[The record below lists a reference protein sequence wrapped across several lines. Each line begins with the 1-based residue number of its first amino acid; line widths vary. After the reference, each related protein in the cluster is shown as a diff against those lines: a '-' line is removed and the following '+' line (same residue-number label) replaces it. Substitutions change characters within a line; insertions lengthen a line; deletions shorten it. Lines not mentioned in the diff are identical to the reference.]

1 MKRLHLLK
9 VLWLAGVA
17 WPLFCQPARAETT
30 QSIPQPDPESHIL
43 SELGQ
48 PATSVTEW
56 LSQVSTFEASSPI
69 EITDVQITPT
79 DSGLVLI
86 LTTSGESLPSISP
99 SVAGNALIADIP
111 NAVLTL
117 SGGDDFLVSSP
128 VDDIALVTVSNS
140 PDNTVRVA
148 ITGLNRAPIAEIS
161 TNETGLAFDVVAGG
175 DGDPDAAE
183 TDAVE
188 SDDLRIV
195 VTAERTPEDARDVPI
210 SLTVLTSEEIEDA
223 DITSLEDIARN
234 TPNFSA
240 FSGTDSRNFI
250 YYSIRGL
257 SNFNFGSRDPIAF
270 YVDDVPY
277 DFGGFVDLDLTDLE
291 RVEILRGPQNT
302 LYGRSSQSG
311 AINIITRQPTNEF
324 EFNSAI
330 SYGNFND
337 FDVRSAISG
346 PIIEDRLF
354 YRLSGSYGRRDG
366 FYDNRF
372 LEDEEFDEQSG
383 GTGRAQLLWTPS
395 EDWEISFNA
404 GFDDYRDGAY
414 PFVPL
419 DDDDDPFDIEQDFNG
434 FINLNTNSQALRV
447 TYRQPRFRVTSIT
460 TRRFSEQEGELDL
473 DFSIADVGLSV
484 GALDSTVFTQEL
496 RLQSPEEAEQLQW
509 IVGGYFESREFD
521 NNGSGLILGEDAA
534 LFFPPPF
541 VVPGSTDLQ
550 FADSRGTTLAA
561 FGQASYSPIEPLTL
575 TLGLRYEVSDSTLE
589 NFEQVVTIPDSPDTI
604 VAAFQDVD
612 QTSEAWLPRFAVD
625 YRLSPNATVY
635 GTITRGYRPGGVSAL
650 TNNEATLTFDA
661 ERSWNYELGA
671 KTEWFDNR
679 LGVNFALF
687 FNPVENYQVVTVDP
701 ITRLQL
707 NASNADV
714 SIRGF
719 ELEVR
724 ATPVD
729 GLDLIAGL
737 GVVDAQF
744 VDFIDE
750 NTGTNFDGNLIPY
763 APDLTYNL
771 AAQYRSDSGIFARV
785 ELQGVGTTF
794 FDESNTLEQAPY
806 AIINVRLGYEFDS
819 YGLYLFANNL
829 FDEEYISQAFS
840 LGPDGSAAGSFG
852 APSTYGIQ
860 FRARF

>member
-1 MKRLHLLK
+1 MRRLNLLK
-9 VLWLAGVA
+9 VLGLAGAA
-17 WPLFCQPARAETT
+17 WPLFYQPAKAETGRLA
-30 QSIPQPDPESHIL
+30 SQPDPESPTVN
-43 SELGQ
+43 ELGH
-48 PATSVTEW
+48 PATSGAEW
-56 LSQVSTFEASSPI
+56 LTQVPTFEAASPI

-79 DSGLVLI
+79 DSGLRLI
-86 LTTSGESLPSISP
+86 LTTSGEPLSPISP
-99 SVAGNALIADIP
+99 SVVGNALIADIP

-117 SGGDDFLVSSP
+117 SGGDDFSVSSP
-128 VDDIALVTVSNS
+128 ADDIALVTVSNL

-148 ITGLNRAPIAEIS
+148 VTGLNQAPIAEIS
-161 TNETGLAFDVVAGG
+161 SNETALAFDVVTSVG
-175 DGDPDAAE
+175 DDPDATE
-183 TDAVE
+183 TDAFE

-195 VTAERTPEDARDVPI
+195 VTAERTPEDAQDVPI
-210 SLTVLTSEEIEDA
+210 SLTVLTPEEIEDA
-223 DITSLEDIARN
+223 DITSLEDISRN
-234 TPNFSA
+234 APNFSV
-240 FSGTDSRNFI
+240 FSGTGSRNFT

-311 AINIITRQPTNEF
+311 VINIITRQPTNEF
-324 EFNSAI
+324 EFNGAV
-330 SYGNFND
+330 SYGNFNE
-337 FDVRSAISG
+337 FDIRSAISG
-346 PIIEDRLF
+346 PIIEDELF

-395 EDWEISFNA
+395 DDWEISFNA

-414 PFVPL
+414 PFVAL
-419 DDDDDPFDIEQDFNG
+419 DDDPFDIEQDFNG
-434 FINLNTNSQALRV
+434 FINLNTDSQALRV

-460 TRRFSEQEGELDL
+460 TRRFSEQEGAGDL
-473 DFSIADVGLSV
+473 DFSIADVGQSV
-484 GALDSTVFTQEL
+484 GGLDSTVFTQEL

-521 NNGSGLILGEDAA
+521 NNGAGSVLGEDAA
-534 LFFPPPF
+534 LLFPPPF
-541 VVPGSTDLQ
+541 APGATSLQ

-575 TLGLRYEVSDSTLE
+575 TLGLRYEASDSTLE
-589 NFEQVVTIPDSPDTI
+589 SFEEVLTIPGSPDTT

-635 GTITRGYRPGGVSAL
+635 GSITRGYRPGGVNILA
-650 TNNEATLTFDA
+650 NNEASLIFDA

-671 KTEWFDNR
+671 KTEWFGDR

-687 FNPVENYQVVTVDP
+687 YNPVEDYQVVTIEP
-701 ITRLQL
+701 ITRLPA
-707 NASNADV
+707 NVSNADV
-714 SIRGF
+714 SIWGL
-719 ELEVR
+719 ELEAR
-724 ATPVD
+724 ATPID

-737 GVVDAQF
+737 GWVDAQF

-750 NTGTNFDGNLIPY
+750 STGTDFDGNRIPY
-763 APDLTYNL
+763 APNLTYNL
-771 AAQYRSDSGIFARV
+771 AAQYRSDSGIFGRL

-794 FDESNTLEQAPY
+794 FDEANTLEQEPY
-806 AIINVRLGYEFDS
+806 AIVNMRLGYELDN
-819 YGLYLFANNL
+819 YGFYLFANNL

-840 LGPDGSAAGSFG
+840 LGPDGSAAGSVG
-852 APSTYGIQ
+852 APRTYGLQ
-860 FRARF
+860 VRAKF